1 MSYLG
6 ASQLG
11 TELSS
16 AYGIV
21 TSGERWTGR
30 RAEPMRGPIVQTDYK
45 DLLNEVRDEMYG
57 ENVKDEELEK
67 VASESYNVINV
78 IKNMKN
84 NINILKTQIANEE
97 QIIKDINKYSLEY
110 DDGFTTLISLLK
122 TPENED
128 SLNNHKNSFYA
139 IKNDLYTM
147 QKAKVEESLEKINA
161 LKGKLNYLS
170 NKIGTMTDNITKEI
184 NDAGIKSAGKC
195 SICIENDI
203 QLAFECGHTVCE
215 GCYNAGNL
223 RACHVCRHSISR
235 TIKLYL

>member
-6 ASQLG
+6 A
-11 TELSS
+11 ELSA
-16 AYGIV
+16 AYGLV
-21 TSGERWTGR
+21 TTGETWTGR

-45 DLLNEVRDEMYG
+45 DLLNEAHNQIYP
-57 ENVKDEELEK
+57 ENVKDEEIEK

-78 IKNMKN
+78 IKHIKN
-84 NINILKTQIANEE
+84 NINTLKTHIANEE
-97 QIIKDINKYSLEY
+97 QMIKDLNKYSLEY
-110 DDGFTTLISLLK
+110 DDGFTTFISLLK
-122 TPENED
+122 APENEEG
-128 SLNNHKNSFYA
+128 LNKHKENFYA
-139 IKNDLYTM
+139 IKNDLYKM
-147 QKAKVEESLEKINA
+147 QKAKVEESMDKIKV
-161 LKGKLNYLS
+161 LKGKMNYLS

-195 SICIENDI
+195 GICIENDI